1 MFGHNCNWEI
11 EMGEIE
17 HPGLL
22 CERCEEPFALN
33 MLAVGKMAVEHLPD
47 PFLAKCPE
55 CGHNASYPR
64 SAMRPHAAK
73 S

>member
-1 MFGHNCNWEI
+1 
-11 EMGEIE
+11 MGEAE
-17 HPGLL
+17 HPGLI

-33 MLAVGKMAVEHLPD
+33 MVARGMVALENLSD

-55 CGHNASYPR
+55 CGHNASYPKT
-64 SAMRPHAAK
+64 AMRPYEAK

>member
-1 MFGHNCNWEI
+1 
-11 EMGEIE
+11 MGEIK

-33 MLAVGKMAVEHLPD
+33 MVALGMVAFDNLPD
-47 PFLAKCPE
+47 PFLAKCSE
-55 CGHNASYPR
+55 CGHNATYPKT
-64 SAMRPHAAK
+64 AMREHVAK

>member
-1 MFGHNCNWEI
+1 
-11 EMGEIE
+11 MGDIE

-33 MLAVGKMAVEHLPD
+33 MVALGRVAFENLPD

-55 CGHNASYPR
+55 CGHNASYAKT
-64 SAMRPHAAK
+64 AMRQHVAK